1 MQNQK
6 LLIFIAGAPAK
17 STKHELLEFFRRIGS
32 INSIQ
37 PRLCRGDLRRE
48 TLPYPP
54 TKVYWLLEASDL
66 ASYYAILGSEP
77 CMFQDRKLYLAP
89 FKSGTQLIVH
99 NNGIAKRR
107 VLVKKVPSW
116 LPETSLMAM
125 IEKGFG
131 PIATYFK
138 FQSDVSNLETLQDT
152 QKPRRFFT
160 YSVTFQNKSDRDD
173 IVSSGFVQIT
183 QDVAV
188 AVEKFVH
195 LSVSKKKKLSEQNA
209 EVPTNLNPSLKSLY
223 ETQTCISKHQDSFAN
238 NTQEWSEELLTDSRQ
253 ESQADDRRVSIKRN
267 HLASSALRDTKPTQ
281 RNYHLGQQKLVGQ
294 AAGRCINKNSFQD
307 DRNLRFNIAEN
318 PFTFNGRVVT
328 KPQISL
334 LQ

>member
-1 MQNQK
+1 MQDHK

-17 STKHELLEFFRRIGS
+17 ATKHELLEFFRRLGCIS
-32 INSIQ
+32 SIQ
-37 PRLCRGDLRRE
+37 PRLCRGDLKRE
-48 TLPYPP
+48 TSPSPP
-54 TKVYWLLEASDL
+54 TKVYWLLEAADP

-77 CMFQDRKLYLAP
+77 CIFQDRKLYLAP

-138 FQSDVSNLETLQDT
+138 FQSDISNLEIIQDI

-173 IVSSGFVQIT
+173 IVRAGFVQIT

-195 LSVSKKKKLSEQNA
+195 LSVSKKKKLLEQQA
-209 EVPTNLNPSLKSLY
+209 EVPTHFNPSLQNLY
-223 ETQTCISKHQDSFAN
+223 ETQETTSKYHDSFAN
-238 NTQEWSEELLTDSRQ
+238 RTQEWSEEPLTDSRPD
-253 ESQADDRRVSIKRN
+253 SQADDRKVSIKRDYQG
-267 HLASSALRDTKPTQ
+267 SSALKDTKPTK
-281 RNYHLGQQKLVGQ
+281 RNYHLGQSKLSGR
-294 AAGRCINKNSFQD
+294 AGGRWFNHAFHD
-307 DRNLRFNIAEN
+307 DANLRFNIVEY
-318 PFTFNGRVVT
+318 PFKLNGHVVQ
-328 KPQISL
+328 KPQISFFN
-334 LQ
+334 